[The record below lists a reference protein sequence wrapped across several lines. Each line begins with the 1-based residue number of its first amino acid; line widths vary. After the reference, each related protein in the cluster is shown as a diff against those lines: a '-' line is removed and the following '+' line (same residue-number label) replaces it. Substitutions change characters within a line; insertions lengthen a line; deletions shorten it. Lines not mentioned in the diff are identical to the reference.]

1 MLDGYLAR
9 GPAMLAVITVDG
21 FNGCRRFILGAE
33 REQAP
38 SAWQELGKSRCPEPP
53 RVFLRPDT
61 RRSGR

>member
-38 SAWQELGKSRCPEPP
+38 SAWQDSEKPVS
-53 RVFLRPDT
+53 
-61 RRSGR
+61 